1 MLEAAVAVLAV
12 GAEGAGA
19 DADRDGAGDRP
30 AGAGDEDAAGAD
42 AIRREFVERD
52 RLDEAEEARAVAP
65 DSCLVALAVAV
76 AVAPVPVAPVF
87 NMDRFALLTAAEV
100 VVTAPLG
107 GTMTASLLS
116 KVPPPS
122 FFDVIVLAA
131 TALVG
136 DNGGWDGASF
146 PAHT

>member
-65 DSCLVALAVAV
+65 DSFLVALAVAV
-76 AVAPVPVAPVF
+76 APVPVTPVF

>member
-65 DSCLVALAVAV
+65 DSFLVALAV

-136 DNGGWDGASF
+136 DNGGWDGGSF